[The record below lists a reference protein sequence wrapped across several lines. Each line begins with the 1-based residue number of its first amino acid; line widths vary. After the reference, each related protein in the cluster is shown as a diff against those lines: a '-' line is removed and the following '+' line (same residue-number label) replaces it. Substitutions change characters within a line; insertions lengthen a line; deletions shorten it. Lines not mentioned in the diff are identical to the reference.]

1 MAAQT
6 VLSYGRLLRPP
17 RRGGVMESNDLAALD
32 LRLDHLQALVRTLL
46 EDARARSDQGEQ
58 LLQRAEAE
66 AEEISAQMAV
76 KAQQLEGR

>member
-1 MAAQT
+1 
-6 VLSYGRLLRPP
+6 
-17 RRGGVMESNDLAALD
+17 MESNDLAALD

-46 EDARARSDQGEQ
+46 DDARARSDQGEQ